1 MKNQNYGGVRMDS
14 QNKTLRVYQRNV
26 LISFLC
32 VAVCIGID
40 IRNFIQNRSITF
52 TWQLAVSIIVYI
64 LLILMGIRSIKKIRE
79 IKRKQD

>member
-1 MKNQNYGGVRMDS
+1 MES

-32 VAVCIGID
+32 VAVCISID
-40 IRNFIQNRSITF
+40 IRNYIQNGNITF

-64 LLILMGIRSIKKIRE
+64 LLIHMGIRSIKRIHEIRQ
-79 IKRKQD
+79 KQD